1 MAFTAMGSYERRS
14 LNMLGG
20 LLAGS
25 GRVSSEDDSAPI
37 RYRVEYRGKAV
48 GCTIVASVIRRR
60 EDELAKAR
68 SLLAPSDDEHEVVM
82 VLTDDG
88 NELRVL
94 EKGKS
99 NSPRFYSLNRY
110 IAGV

>member
-1 MAFTAMGSYERRS
+1 
-14 LNMLGG
+14 MLGA

-25 GRVSSEDDSAPI
+25 GRASSEDDSAPI

-48 GCTIVASVIRRR
+48 GCAIVASVIRRR
-60 EDELAKAR
+60 EDELTQVR
-68 SLLAPSDDEHEVVM
+68 SLLASSDDEHEVVM
-82 VLTDDG
+82 VLADDG

-99 NSPRFYSLNRY
+99 NSPRFYSLKRY
-110 IAGV
+110 MAGV